1 MANFG
6 AEFTQSRGSM
16 GGKTVNVGGRLVGIE
31 VEGIY
36 DVVAALS
43 SLTDKQAKAMLQK
56 SATAGARALKPYVKA
71 AAPKGRTGALKR
83 SIRSGQTKRNR
94 PAARVYN
101 AKKVAFYR
109 HMVVGGTVAHGPR
122 THPII
127 AFQTGSITSPW
138 IYAKQVRGTKPRPFF
153 AQGFDAG
160 RAAAEKA
167 IDDVVA
173 RYLAAL

>member
-1 MANFG
+1 MATFG

-160 RAAAEKA
+160 RAAAEAA
-167 IDDVVA
+167 IDKVVD
-173 RYLAAL
+173 AALAKL

>member
-1 MANFG
+1 M
-6 AEFTQSRGSM
+6 S
-16 GGKTVNVGGRLVGIE
+16 VGID
-31 VEGIY
+31 VQGVNA
-36 DVVAALS
+36 VVAALGKM
-43 SLTDKQAKAMLQK
+43 TDKQAKAMLQK

-83 SIRSGQTKRNR
+83 SIRSGQTKRTR

-109 HMVVGGTVAHGPR
+109 HMVVGGTVAHGPK

-160 RAAAEKA
+160 RAAAEAA
-167 IDDVVA
+167 IDKVVD
-173 RYLAAL
+173 AALAKL

>member
-6 AEFTQSRGSM
+6 GVFTESRPGA
-16 GGKTVNVGGRLVGIE
+16 GGNVGGRMVGIE
-31 VEGIY
+31 VDGI
-36 DVVAALS
+36 DAVLAALG
-43 SLTDKQAKAMLQK
+43 SLNTKKAKALLQK

-122 THPII
+122 THPVI
-127 AFQTGSITSPW
+127 AFQTGAITSPW